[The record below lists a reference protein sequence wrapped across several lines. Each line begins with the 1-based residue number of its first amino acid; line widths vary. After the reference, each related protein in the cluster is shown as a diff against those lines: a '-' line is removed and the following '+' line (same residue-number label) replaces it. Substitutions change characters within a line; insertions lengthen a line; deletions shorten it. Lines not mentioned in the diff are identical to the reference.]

1 MVFLVS
7 AMFGVSV
14 DPGEHTTTSTHI
26 IGLGLWGFVV
36 LVVVVIALVLGFVAW
51 RQRRQR
57 RRHPAVPN
65 NLSLS
70 R

>member
-14 DPGEHTTTSTHI
+14 QSGEHTTTSTHI
-26 IGLGLWGFVV
+26 IGLSIWGFVV

-57 RRHPAVPN
+57 RQ
-65 NLSLS
+65 SS
-70 R
+70 GGTG